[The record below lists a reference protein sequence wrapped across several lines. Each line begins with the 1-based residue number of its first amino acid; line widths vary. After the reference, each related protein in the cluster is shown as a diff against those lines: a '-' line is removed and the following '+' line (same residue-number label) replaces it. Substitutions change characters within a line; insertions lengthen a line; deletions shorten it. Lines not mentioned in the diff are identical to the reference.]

1 MVFLS
6 SEYLIFFSV
15 RLRHPADPRH
25 IRKYRQTSFFVFIN
39 SRRAVREE
47 SPVMGSVIHAHD
59 NDISNVTISV
69 IARAIAELS
78 LCSVRSAI
86 ELSSAS
92 NSMHGV

>member
-1 MVFLS
+1 
-6 SEYLIFFSV
+6 
-15 RLRHPADPRH
+15 
-25 IRKYRQTSFFVFIN
+25 
-39 SRRAVREE
+39 
-47 SPVMGSVIHAHD
+47 MGSVIHAHD